1 MSAGLTAARPRL
13 ALAVL
18 MLPTLLV
25 SMDMFV
31 LHFAVPE
38 LSADLQ
44 PSAVELLWIVDV
56 YGFLVAGS
64 LITMGTLGDRI
75 GRRRLLLIGAAAFA
89 AASVLAA
96 FSTSPA
102 MLIIARALL
111 GMVGASLLP
120 STLALIR
127 TLFEDERERGIA
139 FGVWVAVFTSGGAIG
154 PLVGGALLEQFWWG
168 SVFLLGVPAMALLL
182 ILGPVLL
189 PESRDPHPGRLDLPS
204 TAMSL
209 LAVLG
214 IVYGLKRI
222 AVDGPDLVA
231 ALAGLGGLAVG
242 VVFLRRQRR
251 LDHPLIDLT
260 LFGSARFNLALV
272 AQLSVNAAWAGTYL
286 FVTQHLQL
294 VAGLTPVVAGL
305 WTLPGVAAGVITSTL
320 VPRLRGR
327 LRPELVLAGVM
338 AVSAAG
344 CVVLATAGTGIGTV
358 VVGAALVMAMAS
370 AIVAVSTDVIVGSAP
385 PERAGAASSIS
396 ETSSE
401 LGIAFGVALLGAAG
415 AAAFRN
421 VLVGPA
427 GIPDSA
433 LGTLGGALDAA
444 HGQPGGEAFAA
455 AARAAFLTGM
465 HTAAWVGAA
474 IMIAAAAT
482 ALVLARRTPEPQLQP
497 LS

>member
-1 MSAGLTAARPRL
+1 MAARPRL
-13 ALAVL
+13 GLAVL

-38 LSADLQ
+38 LSAGLR

-111 GMVGASLLP
+111 GLVGASLLP

-154 PLVGGALLEQFWWG
+154 PLVGGAVLEQFWWG
-168 SVFLLGVPAMALLL
+168 AVFLLGVPAMALLL

-189 PESRDPHPGRLDLPS
+189 PESRDPDPGRLDLPS
-204 TAMSL
+204 TVMSL

-231 ALAGLGGLAVG
+231 VLAALGGLAVG
-242 VVFLRRQRR
+242 AVFLRRQRT
-251 LDHPLIDLT
+251 LAHPLIDLT
-260 LFGSARFNLALV
+260 LFRSARFNVALV
-272 AQLSVNAAWAGTYL
+272 AQLCVNAAWAGTYL

-294 VAGLTPVVAGL
+294 VAGLTPLLAGL
-305 WTLPGVAAGVITSTL
+305 WTLPGVAAGVISSTL

-327 LRPELVLAGVM
+327 LRPELLLAGVM

-344 CVVLATAGTGIGTV
+344 CVVLATAGTGLAAV

-421 VLVGPA
+421 ALVAPA
-427 GIPDSA
+427 GIPESA
-433 LGTLGGALDAA
+433 LGTLGSALDAA
-444 HGQPGGEAFAA
+444 RGQPDAAGFAD
-455 AARAAFLTGM
+455 AARGAFLTGM
-465 HTAAWVGAA
+465 HTAAWVGAV
-474 IMIAAAAT
+474 IMVGAAVT
-482 ALVLARRTPEPQLQP
+482 ALISSRRTPERVHEG
-497 LS
+497 

>member
-1 MSAGLTAARPRL
+1 MATRPRL
-13 ALAVL
+13 GLAIL

-31 LHFAVPE
+31 LHFAVPR
-38 LSADLQ
+38 LSADLR

-75 GRRRLLLIGAAAFA
+75 GRRKLLLMGAAAFA
-89 AASVLAA
+89 GASVLAA
-96 FSTSPA
+96 FSVSPT
-102 MLIIARALL
+102 MLIVARALL

-127 TLFEDERERGIA
+127 SLFEDERERGVA

-154 PLVGGALLEQFWWG
+154 PLVGGALLERFWWG
-168 SVFLLGVPAMALLL
+168 AVFLLGVPAMVLLL
-182 ILGPVLL
+182 ALGPVLL
-189 PESRDPHPGRLDLPS
+189 PESRDPNPGRLDLPS

-222 AVDGPDLVA
+222 AVDGPDVVA
-231 ALAGLGGLAVG
+231 VLAVLAGLAVG
-242 VVFLRRQRR
+242 ATFLRRQRT
-251 LDHPLIDLT
+251 LSHPLIDLA
-260 LFGSARFNLALV
+260 LFGSARFDLALV
-272 AQLSVNAAWAGTYL
+272 AQLCVNAAWAGTYL

-294 VAGLTPVVAGL
+294 VAGLSPVVAGL
-305 WTLPGVAAGVITSTL
+305 WTLPGVAAGVVTSTL
-320 VPRLRGR
+320 VPRLGGR
-327 LRPELVLAGVM
+327 VRPELVLAGVM

-344 CVVLATAGTGIGTV
+344 CIVLATAGTGIGV
-358 VVGAALVMAMAS
+358 VVAGAAMVMAMAS

-385 PERAGAASSIS
+385 PERAGAASSVS

-415 AAAFRN
+415 AAAFRDA
-421 VLVGPA
+421 LVAPA

-433 LGTLGGALDAA
+433 LGTLGGALDVARGRPEGA
-444 HGQPGGEAFAA
+444 AFAD

-465 HTAAWVGAA
+465 HAAAWVGAA
-474 IMIAAAAT
+474 IMAAAAAS
-482 ALVLARRTPEPQLQP
+482 ALVIWRRTPAADPAAWASE
-497 LS
+497 

>member
-1 MSAGLTAARPRL
+1 
-13 ALAVL
+13 

-38 LSADLQ
+38 LSATLQ

-75 GRRRLLLIGAAAFA
+75 GRRKLLLMGAAAFA

-96 FSTSPA
+96 FSTSPV
-102 MLIIARALL
+102 MLIVARALL
-111 GMVGASLLP
+111 GLVGASLLP

-127 TLFEDERERGIA
+127 TLFDDERQRGIA

-168 SVFLLGVPAMALLL
+168 AVFLLGVPTMALLL
-182 ILGPVLL
+182 VLGPVLL
-189 PESRDPHPGRLDLPS
+189 PESRDPEPGRLDLPS

-209 LAVLG
+209 VAVLG
-214 IVYGLKRI
+214 IVYGLKRL
-222 AVDGPDLVA
+222 AVDGPDLAAAVA
-231 ALAGLGGLAVG
+231 VLAGLAVG
-242 VVFLRRQRR
+242 AVFLRRQRT
-251 LDHPLIDLT
+251 LSHPLIDLT
-260 LFGSARFNLALV
+260 LFRSARFNLALV
-272 AQLSVNAAWAGTYL
+272 AQLCVNAAWAGTYL

-294 VAGLTPVVAGL
+294 VAGLSPLLAGL
-305 WTLPGVAAGVITSTL
+305 WTLPGVAAGVVTSTV

-327 LRPELVLAGVM
+327 APAELVLAGVM
-338 AVSAAG
+338 VVSAAG
-344 CVVLATAGTGIGTV
+344 CIVLATAGTGIGAV
-358 VVGAALVMAMAS
+358 VTGAAIVMAMAS
-370 AIVAVSTDVIVGSAP
+370 AIVAVSTEVIVGSAP

-421 VLVGPA
+421 ALITPA
-427 GIPDSA
+427 GLQDSA
-433 LGTLGGALDAA
+433 LDTLGGALNVALGHSEGAA
-444 HGQPGGEAFAA
+444 LADS
-455 AARAAFLTGM
+455 ARAAFLTGM
-465 HTAAWVGAA
+465 HTAAWLGAA
-474 IMIAAAAT
+474 IMIAAAAAT
-482 ALVLARRTPEPQLQP
+482 VVSWRRRTSELPQ
-497 LS
+497 